1 MFKALLADLPS
12 GAPVHDASVPNLPV
26 YPYVLVRGGAGRPSA
41 RSLNRTVHA
50 SNKRWR
56 VTVAGTTSDAVLVVG
71 SQVQDAL
78 EGARING
85 QRLEQLPTYEGVDP
99 LMDEDVKLT
108 NGLHPFYMVTEWQV
122 MK

>member
-1 MFKALLADLPS
+1 M
-12 GAPVHDASVPNLPV
+12 
-26 YPYVLVRGGAGRPSA
+26 
-41 RSLNRTVHA
+41 
-50 SNKRWR
+50 
-56 VTVAGTTSDAVLVVG
+56 AGTTSDAVLMVG

-99 LMDEDVKLT
+99 LEDEDVKLT